1 MILKILLPVFFLVSF
16 NSYAFNDYEARYG
29 LYFLGLKIAEENRH
43 LEVKGEIIKYYS
55 KARTKNIGKLFED
68 SQIEAEST
76 LTINNNIIEPKS
88 YTSKVYK
95 QGKIQEVLYTEFLE
109 KDNILIISQQKNN
122 GKIRVYEKNYKD
134 YLDPLSS
141 FLVIP
146 NKIQS
151 NYDIGLRTFLYSD
164 GKRMKEFKLKA
175 LNTVEELFNKKQ
187 ISLFPVE
194 MQESKDEKITIFFA
208 KELNYLP
215 FKIVK
220 EDNGK
225 SFEYRLEKIN
235 FLQDKTSNTYQ

>member
-1 MILKILLPVFFLVSF
+1 M
-16 NSYAFNDYEARYG
+16 
-29 LYFLGLKIAEENRH
+29 
-43 LEVKGEIIKYYS
+43 
-55 KARTKNIGKLFED
+55 
-68 SQIEAEST
+68 
-76 LTINNNIIEPKS
+76 NNNIIVPKS

-164 GKRMKEFKLKA
+164 GKRIKEIKLKA